1 MIAQI
6 RSFLDHDFAKLLEID
21 QICFQPRIA
30 YDAAALHHFLY
41 QIDSHALVL
50 ISDSGVVGFGIAAV
64 TGSRGNRVEGHIITL
79 DLLPQA
85 RGHGYGRELLRRLE
99 ENLADDGAAAVFL
112 EVDARN
118 SQAIGFYLKMG
129 YRERRRLRN
138 YYGRGRDAIEMTS
151 PL

>member
-21 QICFQPRIA
+21 QICFQPHIA
-30 YDAAALHHFLY
+30 YDVAALRYFLY

-50 ISDSGVVGFGIAAV
+50 INDSGVVGFGIAAT

-85 RGHGYGRELLRRLE
+85 RGHGHGRELLRHLE
-99 ENLADDGAAAVFL
+99 ENLADDGAATVFL

-118 SQAIGFYLKMG
+118 SRAIGFYLKMG
-129 YRERRRLRN
+129 YRERRRLKN

-151 PL
+151 QL

>member
-1 MIAQI
+1 MLG
-6 RSFLDHDFAKLLEID
+6 R
-21 QICFQPRIA
+21 P
-30 YDAAALHHFLY
+30 
-41 QIDSHALVL
+41 DSHALVL
-50 ISDSGVVGFGIAAV
+50 IDDSRVVGFGIAAI
-64 TGSRGNRVEGHIITL
+64 TRSRGKAVEGHIITL